1 MTNHHNID
9 LSALSRAQLQ
19 ELSRDVAEE
28 VITREHDE
36 RIALEE
42 RLRAAVEE
50 AGFDPGNLQFHHREK
65 TKRKTPKRAI
75 GGSDEI

>member
-1 MTNHHNID
+1 MQHNID

-19 ELSRDVAEE
+19 ELSRDLAEE
-28 VITREHDE
+28 LVAREHDE

-50 AGFDPGNLQFHHREK
+50 AGFDPADLQFGRRQK
-65 TKRKTPKRAI
+65 AQRKTTKRAK
-75 GGSDEI
+75 GGGDEI